1 MGNDSDT
8 ETKKKV
14 NLKEKNN
21 YITFETVQ
29 ESLNLSNPKLFKKYL
44 HEVFLDL
51 SSLPDSKNVKY
62 ISRLSFYDYI
72 KLPIF
77 ISDKLFNSFKNHSKG
92 GLLETEFVNGFYYL
106 YMGTF
111 EETTKIIFNLLDFDK
126 DSKIQKEDVKLILI
140 YLLLNN
146 LNNKSTDDYEDDE
159 KIYEKQIK
167 KMKEIEDLINKTF
180 KKDNMNIDEF
190 INCLKQIKSDI
201 YLQILCFL
209 YSKKPFNEKSIK
221 CLRLKYMNDEEY
233 NETSQKY
240 ITFKKSSK
248 NLIVSPTKKNDEFI
262 NNIINNKKINLS
274 PKTNK
279 KSLKKIDIPLFKNE
293 STPIKCHMRYGSC
306 EEINSELLKKY
317 NNENKSHKKENENG
331 HNLINSPLIKS
342 LPSDIKINN
351 EIINYENYIYKISEN
366 NKISKFYLFLI
377 DNDIYYYKN
386 SEKKELIGMHNLS
399 SCFIKEYEDNGK
411 KIINNNTYYSF
422 SIIFKSNSKIR
433 KFYVSDMDTYNQFVL
448 YIKQAIGYRKFED
461 YYEIKEEIGVGRN
474 SHVNLGI
481 QKCTGKL
488 VTIKI
493 IKKSDETIKEEELVR
508 YEIDILKF
516 CHHKNIVHLIDYF
529 ETIDNIIIILN
540 YIEGNTFGEYLKE
553 NNFNLKEPKAANI
566 ILQIANGIKYLH
578 KFGIVHRDL
587 KPDNIM
593 IMQNDNKINVKI
605 MDFGLSKIVS
615 KEEKL
620 VEGFGTLL
628 FAAPELIQNM
638 PYNIEIDVWSLG
650 VILFYMFTGYY
661 PFKGKEEFEI
671 EEKIINEPVEFKDG
685 EWEIISDKVKD
696 LIRKCLEKYPEDRI
710 TIDDFINHPWF
721 DNLLK

>member
-8 ETKKKV
+8 ETKKKI
-14 NLKEKNN
+14 NQKEKNK

-77 ISDKLFNSFKNHSKG
+77 ISDKLFNSFKNHCKG
-92 GLLETEFVNGFYYL
+92 GLLEKEFVNGFYYL

-146 LNNKSTDDYEDDE
+146 LNNKSADDNEYDE
-159 KIYEKQIK
+159 KKYEKQIK

-180 KKDNMNIDEF
+180 KKDNMNINEF

-233 NETSQKY
+233 NETSEKY

-279 KSLKKIDIPLFKNE
+279 KTLKNIDIPLLKHE

-306 EEINSELLKKY
+306 EEINCEILKKY

-331 HNLINSPLIKS
+331 NNLINSPLIKS
-342 LPSDIKINN
+342 LPSDIKVNN

-366 NKISKFYLFLI
+366 NKISKFYLYLI

-386 SEKKELIGMHNLS
+386 NEKKELIGMHNLS
-399 SCFIKEYEDNGK
+399 SSFIQEYEDNGK

-433 KFYVSDMDTYNQFVL
+433 KFYVSDIDTYNQFVS
-448 YIKQAIGYRKFED
+448 YIKQVIGYRNFED

-481 QKCTGKL
+481 QKSTGKL
-488 VTIKI
+488 VTIKK
-493 IKKSDETIKEEELVR
+493 IKKSDETIKEDELVR

-540 YIEGNTFGEYLKE
+540 YIEGKTLGEYLKE
-553 NNFNLKEPKAANI
+553 NNFNLKESKAANI

-628 FAAPELIQNM
+628 YAAPELIQNM

-661 PFKGKEEFEI
+661 PFNGKEEFEI

-696 LIRKCLEKYPEDRI
+696 LIRKCLEKYPEERI

>member
-1 MGNDSDT
+1 
-8 ETKKKV
+8 
-14 NLKEKNN
+14 
-21 YITFETVQ
+21 
-29 ESLNLSNPKLFKKYL
+29 
-44 HEVFLDL
+44 
-51 SSLPDSKNVKY
+51 
-62 ISRLSFYDYI
+62 
-72 KLPIF
+72 
-77 ISDKLFNSFKNHSKG
+77 
-92 GLLETEFVNGFYYL
+92 
-106 YMGTF
+106 
-111 EETTKIIFNLLDFDK
+111 
-126 DSKIQKEDVKLILI
+126 
-140 YLLLNN
+140 
-146 LNNKSTDDYEDDE
+146 
-159 KIYEKQIK
+159 
-167 KMKEIEDLINKTF
+167 
-180 KKDNMNIDEF
+180 
-190 INCLKQIKSDI
+190 
-201 YLQILCFL
+201 
-209 YSKKPFNEKSIK
+209 
-221 CLRLKYMNDEEY
+221 MNDEEY
-233 NETSQKY
+233 NETSEKY

-279 KSLKKIDIPLFKNE
+279 KTLKNIDIPLLKHE
-293 STPIKCHMRYGSC
+293 STPIKSHMRYGSC
-306 EEINSELLKKY
+306 EEINCEILKKY

-331 HNLINSPLIKS
+331 NNLINSPLIKS
-342 LPSDIKINN
+342 LPSDIKVNN

-366 NKISKFYLFLI
+366 NKISKFYLYLI

-399 SCFIKEYEDNGK
+399 SSFIQEYEDNGK

-433 KFYVSDMDTYNQFVL
+433 KFYVSDIDTYNQFVS
-448 YIKQAIGYRKFED
+448 YIKQVIGYRNFED

-481 QKCTGKL
+481 QKSTGKL
-488 VTIKI
+488 VTIKK
-493 IKKSDETIKEEELVR
+493 IKKSDETIKEDELVR

-540 YIEGNTFGEYLKE
+540 YIEGKTLGEYLKE
-553 NNFNLKEPKAANI
+553 NNFNLKESKAANI

-628 FAAPELIQNM
+628 YAAPELIQNM

-661 PFKGKEEFEI
+661 PFNGKEEFEI

-696 LIRKCLEKYPEDRI
+696 LIRKCLEKYPEERI